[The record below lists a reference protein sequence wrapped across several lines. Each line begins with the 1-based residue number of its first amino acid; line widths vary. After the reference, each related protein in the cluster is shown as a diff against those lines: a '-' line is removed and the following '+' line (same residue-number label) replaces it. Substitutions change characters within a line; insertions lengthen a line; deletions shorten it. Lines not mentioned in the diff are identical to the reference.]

1 MFYMCISSVET
12 TGNNDEENRWPA
24 RKILVDLTKS
34 ALILYR
40 KTFWLEFFF
49 KKIVL
54 MEGTSTRLFAIYEP
68 SDADNLYVL
77 SVICILY
84 RRNIIN
90 NDLHLLFTSY
100 FMQRY
105 MIYIFRVSI
114 LAIIIWNNNDFDRTP
129 LFINVIFID
138 RGIVWVQEITEINLR
153 RM

>member
-1 MFYMCISSVET
+1 
-12 TGNNDEENRWPA
+12 
-24 RKILVDLTKS
+24 
-34 ALILYR
+34 
-40 KTFWLEFFF
+40 
-49 KKIVL
+49 

-114 LAIIIWNNNDFDRTP
+114 LAIIIGNNNDFDRTP

-138 RGIVWVQEITEINLR
+138 RGIV
-153 RM
+153 

>member
-12 TGNNDEENRWPA
+12 TGSNDEENRWPA

-68 SDADNLYVL
+68 SDADNLHVL

>member
-12 TGNNDEENRWPA
+12 TGSNDEENRWPA